1 MSRRPLRKGS
11 VNWALACVIVEMRTG
26 QRLESPTLERR
37 LVDQKAI
44 TKVTRVNSRLTQ
56 ENARRRIEM

>member
-1 MSRRPLRKGS
+1 
-11 VNWALACVIVEMRTG
+11 MRTG